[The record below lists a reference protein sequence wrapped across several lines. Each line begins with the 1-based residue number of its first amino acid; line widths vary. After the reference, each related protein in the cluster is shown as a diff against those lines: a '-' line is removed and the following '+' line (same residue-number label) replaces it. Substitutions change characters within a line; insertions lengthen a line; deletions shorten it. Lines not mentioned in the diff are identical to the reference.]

1 MKHFLFLWCLLV
13 SVFSF
18 GQEQTSSQ
26 TTQLQNPNLTQE
38 KVSKQNKIDKRVKP
52 ARPAISKE
60 SPKKEEEP
68 AEKQ

>member
-18 GQEQTSSQ
+18 GQEQTPSQ

-52 ARPAISKE
+52 ARPVISKE

>member
-18 GQEQTSSQ
+18 GQEQRPSQ

-52 ARPAISKE
+52 ARPVISKE

>member
-26 TTQLQNPNLTQE
+26 TTQIPNPNLTQE

-52 ARPAISKE
+52 ARPIVSKE

>member
-13 SVFSF
+13 SAFSF

>member
-1 MKHFLFLWCLLV
+1 MKHFLFLWCLV
-13 SVFSF
+13 MSVFSF
-18 GQEQTSSQ
+18 GQQN
-26 TTQLQNPNLTQE
+26 TTNQATKELKPKLTQE

>member
-1 MKHFLFLWCLLV
+1 MKHFLFLWCILV

-18 GQEQTSSQ
+18 GQEQTS
-26 TTQLQNPNLTQE
+26 TQSSLVNPNLTVE
-38 KVSKQNKIDKRVKP
+38 KVSKQKKIDKRVKP
-52 ARPAISKE
+52 ARPIISKE

>member
-1 MKHFLFLWCLLV
+1 V

-18 GQEQTSSQ
+18 GQEQTS
-26 TTQLQNPNLTQE
+26 TQSSLVNPNLTVE

-52 ARPAISKE
+52 ARPIISKE

>member
-13 SVFSF
+13 SAFSF
-18 GQEQTSSQ
+18 GQEQTS
-26 TTQLQNPNLTQE
+26 TQSSLVNPNLTVE

-52 ARPAISKE
+52 ARPIISKE

>member
-1 MKHFLFLWCLLV
+1 V

-26 TTQLQNPNLTQE
+26 TTQIPNPNLTQE

-52 ARPAISKE
+52 ARPIVSKE

>member
-18 GQEQTSSQ
+18 GQEQTS
-26 TTQLQNPNLTQE
+26 TQSSLASPNLTVE

-52 ARPAISKE
+52 ARPIISKE